1 MNVGAMGTA
10 INSASSAIAKI
21 GANQALAKI
30 SKVMPEWMKD
40 KPDWLTED
48 NVDDYFDTTGAN
60 NNHHLFR
67 DPDAISNPSSDYELE
82 YGLYDYNLD
91 RPMNPYQGL
100 PSPTYQT
107 EFEDGAEGDFEAGGF
122 FSDYFEGPQADF
134 QGSPE
139 DSRKDH
145 VTRTGGPFE
154 QDGGPFEQG
163 GGPFEQDGGPFERAE
178 VSSGGVF
185 EEGGPFEDWRHEGED
200 GNSVESRKTTAAPS
214 SSQLPR
220 IHATMVSVKILLNQ
234 LQSRTETMANTA
246 LALSTPSTPMNHSTS
261 TSDSGLTTDGA

>member
-48 NVDDYFDTTGAN
+48 NVDDYFDTTGGA

-67 DPDAISNPSSDYELE
+67 DPDAILNPSSDYELE

-91 RPMNPYQGL
+91 RPMDTYQSL
-100 PSPTYQT
+100 PTPTYQT
-107 EFEDGAEGDFEAGGF
+107 EFEDKVEGAGGF
-122 FSDYFEGPQADF
+122 FSDYFEGPQTGF

-139 DSRKDH
+139 DSRQDL

-154 QDGGPFEQG
+154 RDGGPFDQ
-163 GGPFEQDGGPFERAE
+163 
-178 VSSGGVF
+178 
-185 EEGGPFEDWRHEGED
+185 EGGPFEDWRQRGED
-200 GNSVESRKTTAAPS
+200 GTSRNSVESRKTTAAPS
-214 SSQLPR
+214 SPQDFP
-220 IHATMVSVKILLNQ
+220 HAIPDDVQFFEPNLETPIPSVPYVSYQAEHNPWLF
-234 LQSRTETMANTA
+234 LQSGE
-246 LALSTPSTPMNHSTS
+246 STDHLYRSF
-261 TSDSGLTTDGA
+261 L

>member
-48 NVDDYFDTTGAN
+48 NVDDYFDTTGGA

-67 DPDAISNPSSDYELE
+67 DPDAILNPSSDYELE

-91 RPMNPYQGL
+91 RPMDTYQSL
-100 PSPTYQT
+100 PTPTYQT
-107 EFEDGAEGDFEAGGF
+107 EFEDKVEGDFEAGGF
-122 FSDYFEGPQADF
+122 FSDYFEGPQTGF

-139 DSRKDH
+139 DSRQDL

-154 QDGGPFEQG
+154 RDVGPFERG
-163 GGPFEQDGGPFERAE
+163 GGPFEQDGGPFDQ
-178 VSSGGVF
+178 
-185 EEGGPFEDWRHEGED
+185 EGGPFEDWRHEGED
-200 GNSVESRKTTAAPS
+200 GTSGNSVESRKTKAAPS
-214 SSQLPR
+214 SSHDFP
-220 IHATMVSVKILLNQ
+220 HAIPEDVQFFEPNLETPSPSVPYVSYQAEHNPWLF
-234 LQSRTETMANTA
+234 LQSDCFEFLR
-246 LALSTPSTPMNHSTS
+246 
-261 TSDSGLTTDGA
+261 